1 MRRVVRA
8 VVSQRG
14 RTALMRADPVLGRL
28 MTRVGRYGL
37 VVEPLTSTFEALAR
51 SIVWQQLTGRAAQTI
66 WNRLCALDGGDGTQP
81 PSPTTTLALDEAML
95 RGAGLSRAKVLALK
109 DLAARAKDGSLPDVA
124 DLAAL
129 DDDEVIA
136 QLTAVRGVGP
146 WSVQMLLMFR
156 LGRRDVFP
164 VDDYG
169 IQQGF
174 QRVFRGE
181 ATKARMLARA
191 ERWRPHRTM
200 ASWYLWRANELP

>member
-1 MRRVVRA
+1 MRA

-37 VVEPLTSTFEALAR
+37 VVEPLTSAWEALAR

-66 WNRLCALDGGDGTQP
+66 WNRLCGLDDGDGTHP
-81 PSPTTTLALDEAML
+81 PSPTTTLELGDDVL

-109 DLAARAKDGSLPDVA
+109 DLAARAADGSLPGVA

-129 DDDEVIA
+129 DDDEAIA
-136 QLTAVRGVGP
+136 RLTAARGVGP

-164 VDDYG
+164 VGDYG
-169 IQQGF
+169 VQQGF
-174 QRVFRGE
+174 QRVFGGE
-181 ATKARMLARA
+181 ATKARMVARA